1 MLARQLV
8 RGKPIWDSRDLRD
21 SRRHC
26 LHKIEKVVKDR
37 GLNNFRN
44 LVPKPCPAT
53 RGLRLSEV
61 EGSVW
66 ERDCWATYL
75 IAIPKQKSHTR
86 LCGFLSSNKNNQEA
100 LLSPLSEA
108 KASSTEG

>member
-1 MLARQLV
+1 MLTWQLV

-21 SRRHC
+21 NRRHC
-26 LHKIEKVVKDR
+26 LRKIEKVV
-37 GLNNFRN
+37 
-44 LVPKPCPAT
+44 
-53 RGLRLSEV
+53 
-61 EGSVW
+61 
-66 ERDCWATYL
+66 
-75 IAIPKQKSHTR
+75 KQKSHTR